1 MINTQTILY
10 QRRRT
15 RMVGI
20 DFLGPSLA
28 FHLNVFPT
36 LTSFR
41 TILKNEFGK
50 RKDINLATLLIPRH
64 DNNINKNHEQTQTQ
78 GGIICHVSLNSQEDS
93 PLHKSLSISEFITAF
108 GKYKSHVFEVPRK
121 KGRTRPL

>member
-1 MINTQTILY
+1 MLKKSSPLKL
-10 QRRRT
+10 
-15 RMVGI
+15 
-20 DFLGPSLA
+20 LGQMEP
-28 FHLNVFPT
+28 
-36 LTSFR
+36 
-41 TILKNEFGK
+41 EFGK

-108 GKYKSHVFEVPRK
+108 GKYKRVMSVVVR
-121 KGRTRPL
+121 